1 MKENK
6 RFKSKGKQI
15 GKAAMV
21 LALGAMLLNTAVPAT
36 AEAAASTSTKT
47 PTTNHSARL
56 AQTMKKQAHPLGS
69 LTSEDFADLQFL
81 KKPLANKTVVSLG
94 ENFHR
99 VKEYSQVKIR
109 LIKFLHEEMGYDV
122 IAFESGMME
131 AAAVNANTDQLTP
144 EQMMGGSIFPIWH
157 SEETLELFKY
167 IQEQAKTDHPLI
179 LAGYDMQLTSYLSTM
194 FIGKWMA
201 KVNPATGEAYQKMDM
216 EAMSAL
222 YAAFGNEL
230 EETVSPEKRKAV
242 QKVEATYAPKYRAAI
257 DFLKKHKKELLK
269 AYPTEPKL
277 LDMAVKSL
285 EDRIA
290 FMRMMQKDTVESYEY
305 RDRIMAEHVEWLSRE
320 MYPGKK
326 MILWA
331 HNDHLA
337 KNTSKMKTVENG
349 KWINSFKSMGEILH
363 QKLKDKMYVV
373 GLYMNQGSAVTISTN
388 QPFQIRKMPAGSL
401 EYRVMQSGYKQ
412 SFIDLTSFTKRTAET
427 AWMWQPVYAAEDG
440 MTSELIRQM
449 SMKFV
454 PKEQYDGLLVIDQVH
469 APTPLAST
477 QGE

>member
-1 MKENK
+1 MKEDK
-6 RFKSKGKQI
+6 RFNSNVKQI

-21 LALGAMLLNTAVPAT
+21 LALGAMLLNTAIPT
-36 AEAAASTSTKT
+36 AASAAASTSTQT
-47 PTTNHSARL
+47 PTTNYSARL
-56 AQTMKKQAHPLGS
+56 AQTMKKQAHPLWS
-69 LTSEDFADLQFL
+69 LTSEDFTDLQFL

-109 LIKFLHEEMGYDV
+109 LIKFLHEKMGYDV

-131 AAAVNANTDQLTP
+131 AAAASAYADQLTP
-144 EQMMGGSIFPIWH
+144 EEMMSGSILGVWH

-167 IQEQAKTDHPLI
+167 IKEQAKTDHPLI
-179 LAGYDMQLTSYLSTM
+179 LAGYDMQFTSYLSTL

-201 KVNPATGEAYQKMDM
+201 KVNPAAGEAFQKMDM
-216 EAMSAL
+216 EAISAT
-222 YAAFGNEL
+222 YAAFGNDL
-230 EETVSPEKRKAV
+230 EEKVSPEKRKAL

-257 DFLKKHKKELLK
+257 DFLKKNKKELLK
-269 AYPTEPKL
+269 GHPSESKL

-290 FMRMMQKDTVESYEY
+290 FMRMMQSDIVESYEY

-373 GLYMNQGSAVTISTN
+373 GFYMNQGSAVTISTN

-401 EYRVMQSGYKQ
+401 EHRVMQSGYKQ
-412 SFIDLTSFTKRTAET
+412 SFIDLTSFTKRTTET

-469 APTPLAST
+469 APTPLPSL
-477 QGE
+477 QVE